1 MALNAGGM
9 LNRLLGGMKLGYLGK
24 PLHKLG
30 YLGKPLRGPP
40 ASRTGGNLSPGLGFL
55 PLLLLVDD
63 WLYENPSSYSP

>member
-9 LNRLLGGMKLGYLGK
+9 LNRLLGGM
-24 PLHKLG
+24 KLG